1 LIFFKR
7 RVLHHYDDEL
17 SYHKQTIH
25 PLRPGVYHLLTS
37 PKGVGL
43 LLLLHTH
50 TLTLELL
57 GTLRKFIRP
66 APAALVA
73 FGPCSPQQQIRVMA
87 NKKNSGYTP
96 STHYQILQL

>member
-1 LIFFKR
+1 LIFFER

-50 TLTLELL
+50 TT
-57 GTLRKFIRP
+57 THTHIRAARHIKKIHSP

-87 NKKNSGYTP
+87 NKKKTAATP
-96 STHYQILQL
+96 KAH